1 MTDKVTKSVTS
12 KRKPP
17 AKGGSRKGIP
27 NKITGE
33 LKQMIL
39 AALDEAG
46 GVSYLVDK
54 AESHPQAFMALIG
67 RVLPMT
73 VSGEDGGAIV
83 VKVMKLTN
91 A

>member
-1 MTDKVTKSVTS
+1 MTDKVTKIVG

-33 LKQMIL
+33 LKAMIL
-39 AALDEAG
+39 QALDNAG
-46 GVSYLVDK
+46 GVEYLARQ
-54 AESHPQAFMALIG
+54 AEEKPAAFLALIG

-73 VSGEDGGAIV
+73 IATDGDTGL
-83 VKVMKLTN
+83 KSLTVTFK
-91 A
+91 